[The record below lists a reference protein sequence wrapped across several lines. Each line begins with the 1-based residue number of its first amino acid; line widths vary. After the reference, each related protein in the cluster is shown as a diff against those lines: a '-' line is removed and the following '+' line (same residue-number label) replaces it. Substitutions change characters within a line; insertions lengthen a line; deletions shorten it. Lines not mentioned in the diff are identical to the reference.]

1 MSYLITLL
9 VAVAVAVAATYV
21 LTTDTFGLR
30 TKLVAWV
37 KKLFSKK
44 AP

>member
-1 MSYLITLL
+1 MSYIIVITL
-9 VAVAVAVAATYV
+9 AVAATYV

-37 KKLFSKK
+37 KGLFAKK

>member
-9 VAVAVAVAATYV
+9 VAVAATYV

-37 KKLFSKK
+37 KGLFAKK